1 MKTAK
6 TITLILSLLI
16 TTSIWCQRPAGLR
29 EDASMLTELLTRNV
43 RSLIMGTIHYDLV
56 NAGYAPTKEEKNA
69 LLRIASM
76 EPNGWAVRVLSPE
89 GALMMTG
96 LYADEQLT
104 VPNGRFTYFYSNG
117 QIESSGLF
125 QGGLKRGVW
134 FRYNALGGL
143 LAERVY
149 EGLDTEGMLI
159 KEGWA
164 TLASAK

>member
-6 TITLILSLLI
+6 PLTLILSLLT
-16 TTSIWCQRPAGLR
+16 TTSIWCQR
-29 EDASMLTELLTRNV
+29 EDASMLGELLASDS
-43 RSLIMGTIHYDLV
+43 RSLTVGTIHYDLV
-56 NAGYAPTKEEKNA
+56 NASYAPTSDEKNA
-69 LLRIASM
+69 LLRIASL
-76 EPNGWAVRVLSPE
+76 EPSGWAVRVISAE

-104 VPNGRFTYFYSNG
+104 VPNGHFTYFYMNG
-117 QIESSGLF
+117 QIESSGFF

-134 FRYNALGGL
+134 YRYNALGGL

-164 TLASAK
+164 TLASN